1 MARGW
6 RLALAAAALAAGTA
20 AHAQTD
26 ETPSDPDEG
35 PYPLLLDGTLS
46 GAGDL
51 KEDNAPHSGRFRF
64 PTLLE
69 PWDGF
74 KASVQERTGITFG
87 GSWGVLYQTY
97 SDPAAVDLTTGAIVP
112 GDSDSVGQK
121 FTLNF
126 SRDMLRRGT
135 PEALAFDLVIE
146 DRGPIGTD
154 SPPLQAGF
162 DAGSIVPTAATWG
175 DFDLGITQA
184 YIRQNLWGNKVQYA
198 IGKIFAPNFIDAYP
212 FFDDNRQFLNQTF
225 STSPTIASPL
235 RGAGAVATVYPTDGG
250 LYVLGGVYSAN
261 SSDTGWTV
269 DEVFDTGELFYQL
282 EVGWSALARTG
293 VPVQARGPMDSNNI
307 HLTGWYKDSQ
317 PDADNVALRPQA
329 RGLAFNANMTMGDNL
344 MWFFRAG
351 LSEGWVSDRALAVGL
366 GWRPSQEYSDLLGVG
381 LGWVRPND
389 EVIPEPFQREQVTA
403 EAFYRFHLTP
413 NLAIT
418 PDLQYINNPSLNPD
432 VDSLWVAG
440 LRARVTF

>member
-1 MARGW
+1 VRPSRTPGL
-6 RLALAAAALAAGTA
+6 RLLAAAILAVVASPLL
-20 AHAQTD
+20 AQDADTL
-26 ETPSDPDEG
+26 SDADEG
-35 PYPLLLDGTLS
+35 PYPLLLDGTLG

-51 KEDNAPHSGRFRF
+51 KDDNAPHSGLFRF

-69 PWDGF
+69 PWEAF
-74 KASVQERTGITFG
+74 KGRVNEATGITFG
-87 GSWGVLYQTY
+87 GSWGVLYQNY
-97 SDPAAVDLTTGAIVP
+97 SDVPPGAEQ
-112 GDSDSVGQK
+112 DSVGQK
-121 FTLNF
+121 FTLNL
-126 SRDMLRRGT
+126 SREMLRRGT
-135 PEALAFDLVIE
+135 PEALAFDLVVE
-146 DRGPIGTD
+146 DRGPIGTVN
-154 SPPLQAGF
+154 PPLQAGLA
-162 DAGSIVPTAATWG
+162 AGSIVPTAATWG

-184 YIRQNLWGNKVQYA
+184 YIRQNLWGNRFQYTV
-198 IGKIFAPNFIDAYP
+198 GKIFAPNFIDAYP
-212 FFDDNRQFLNQTF
+212 FFDDNRQFLNQAF

-261 SSDTGWTV
+261 SSDTGSTI
-269 DEVFDTGELFYQL
+269 DEVFDTGEIFYQL
-282 EVGWSALARTG
+282 EIGWSALARSG

-317 PDADNVALRPQA
+317 PDASNVTLRPQA
-329 RGLAFNANMTMGDNL
+329 RGLAFNANMMMGDNL

-351 LSEGWVSDRALAVGL
+351 LSEGWVNDRAMSVGL
-366 GWRPSQEYSDLLGVG
+366 GWRPTQQYSDLLGVG
-381 LGWVRPND
+381 LGWVRPNS
-389 EVIPEPFQREQVTA
+389 ELLPEAFQREQVNL

-418 PDLQYINNPSLNPD
+418 PDIQYVRDPSLNPG